1 MQIKPILDLIN
12 AILESP
18 NKILIISW
26 LFLGSIVA
34 YLFNNNT
41 SLQLQLDTISATHQL
56 SLNKSTSDC
65 EDQIRVN
72 RLNFQSQL
80 DVFTNR
86 ANRDR
91 DSTNLYFYN
100 ELRKANQKISE
111 KIITI
116 Q

>member
-1 MQIKPILDLIN
+1 MQLKPILDLIN
-12 AILESP
+12 SIIESP
-18 NKILIISW
+18 NKVLIISW
-26 LFLGSIVA
+26 LFLGSIVT

-41 SLQLQLDTISATHQL
+41 SLQTQLVNINATNQVNI
-56 SLNKSTSDC
+56 NKANDNC
-65 EDQIRVN
+65 EDQIKIN
-72 RLNFQSQL
+72 RMKFQNQL
-80 DVFTNR
+80 DVFTNK